1 MTKTIERTS
10 NRYDDTN
17 GSDVELNTSTYT
29 VLLVA
34 NSMRIGYKITNDN
47 GQEVLINENG
57 ADFLMFKRSLYESTT
72 DNIFI
77 GELTA
82 KAVSGTPTVKVV
94 EQ

>member
-17 GSDVELNTSTYT
+17 GSDVVLNTSTYT
-29 VLLVA
+29 VLLDA
-34 NSMRIGYKITNDN
+34 NDKRIGYKITNDTGN
-47 GQEVLINENG
+47 EVLVNENG
-57 ADFLMFKRSLYESTT
+57 SDFLMFKRTLYESTT

-82 KAVSGTPTVKVV
+82 KAVTGTPTVKVV

>member
-1 MTKTIERTS
+1 MAKTIERNS
-10 NRYDDTN
+10 NRYDDTI
-17 GSDVELNTSTYT
+17 GSDVVLNTSTYT

-34 NSMRIGYKITNDN
+34 NSLRIGYKVTNDTGN
-47 GQEVLINENG
+47 EILINENG

-82 KAVSGTPTVKVV
+82 KAVTGTPTVKVV